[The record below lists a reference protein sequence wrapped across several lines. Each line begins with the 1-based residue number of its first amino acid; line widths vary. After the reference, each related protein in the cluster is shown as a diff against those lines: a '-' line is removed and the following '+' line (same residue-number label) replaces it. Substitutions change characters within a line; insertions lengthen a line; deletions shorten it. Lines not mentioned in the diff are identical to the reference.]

1 MTYTVPEVI
10 QLTGLSRTTIW
21 GHIRTGRLP
30 SVKIGGRRL
39 IAKRDLQ
46 VFVSGEPNVALHAF
60 RAKEGS

>member
-46 VFVSGEPNVALHAF
+46 LFVSGEPYVALHVF
-60 RAKEGS
+60 RSEEEI